1 MGPEEVR
8 PDHVVGSGVQA
19 CHHRGLGGALSERRC
34 HGLLEV
40 GGLANVTVNEGNA
53 RLAQARDVGSTA
65 SVQVVERHELPVG
78 VAAGQLKRQV
88 RAPRSRR
95 RP

>member
-19 CHHRGLGGALSERRC
+19 CHHRGLGGALSERVDVT
-34 HGLLEV
+34 GLLEV

-53 RLAQARDVGSTA
+53 RLAQARDVELDPRRCRLSNATSSQSGWRPA
-65 SVQVVERHELPVG
+65 S
-78 VAAGQLKRQV
+78 
-88 RAPRSRR
+88 
-95 RP
+95 